1 MLTFISC
8 TQSIWRVWRLVW
20 QLITLAS
27 FLLQSL
33 FGEVWILEIGRQL
46 WYLFSHFHKGW
57 IFLNVHCLVLK
68 VLVFEKTSAWYYRAS
83 ERRSF
88 FATRHLITGLALTS
102 SRLSHI
108 APAIAVVVRLYR
120 LTMSYV
126 LRKCEEAFCTC
137 SVSFFFKKK
146 NKGEVVTV
154 ANYVSLLCRHIIP
167 HHR

>member
-1 MLTFISC
+1 M
-8 TQSIWRVWRLVW
+8 
-20 QLITLAS
+20 
-27 FLLQSL
+27 
-33 FGEVWILEIGRQL
+33 
-46 WYLFSHFHKGW
+46 
-57 IFLNVHCLVLK
+57 VLPS
-68 VLVFEKTSAWYYRAS
+68 ERAS
-83 ERRSF
+83 LRRSF

-108 APAIAVVVRLYR
+108 APAITVVVRLYR

-167 HHR
+167 HHRWGLQDKQVSRETLSLKREPLQWKNKKNDYMKLIAVALSPTHASSLLTRVPARLWGKRKAVRTCTKCYQSAAT

>member
-1 MLTFISC
+1 M
-8 TQSIWRVWRLVW
+8 V
-20 QLITLAS
+20 
-27 FLLQSL
+27 LQS
-33 FGEVWILEIGRQL
+33 E
-46 WYLFSHFHKGW
+46 
-57 IFLNVHCLVLK
+57 
-68 VLVFEKTSAWYYRAS
+68 RAS
-83 ERRSF
+83 LRGSF
-88 FATRHLITGLALTS
+88 FATRHLIIGLALTS

-108 APAIAVVVRLYR
+108 APAITVVVRLYR
-120 LTMSYV
+120 LTVSYV